1 MARKRERQQ
10 QVAESNMKKRKMEE
24 TSDEHK
30 WKYAVD
36 QYHGENPFEA
46 KKDLHPLLHEVARA
60 TGVFLLTFDFMC
72 LCPRQSN
79 GKLAELPK
87 RSFASES
94 V

>member
-36 QYHGENPFEA
+36 QYHGKSPFEG

-60 TGVFLLTFDFMC
+60 TGVFF
-72 LCPRQSN
+72 
-79 GKLAELPK
+79 
-87 RSFASES
+87 
-94 V
+94 